1 LKNYY
6 QTRFA
11 IVHIH
16 KWGSFAELDEMIPF
30 EFDVYK
36 ALLIEH
42 LREENERAK
51 EELERQKAYQQK
63 INSQIKSASRRG

>member
-1 LKNYY
+1 
-6 QTRFA
+6 
-11 IVHIH
+11 
-16 KWGSFAELDEMIPF
+16 MPF

-51 EELERQKAYQQK
+51 EELDRQKAYQQK
-63 INSQIKSASRRG
+63 INSQMKAASRKR